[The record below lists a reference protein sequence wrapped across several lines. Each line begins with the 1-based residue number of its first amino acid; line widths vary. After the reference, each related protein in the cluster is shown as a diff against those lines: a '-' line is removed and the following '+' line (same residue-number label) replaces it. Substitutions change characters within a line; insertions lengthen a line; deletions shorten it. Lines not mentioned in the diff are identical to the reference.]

1 MTILDAERLQP
12 PDVGS
17 LSAAE
22 CDRIRARAEE
32 MAADAFDSGSLQ
44 ASEWLINWA
53 EPADVANVVFYAAR
67 RVTCIDT
74 DSIALDDAL
83 DKLRA
88 AFVLEMAGGFFTDAE
103 IELYP

>member
-1 MTILDAERLQP
+1 MTILTAERLQP

-17 LSAAE
+17 LTSAE
-22 CDRIRARAEE
+22 CDKIRARAEE

-44 ASEWLINWA
+44 ASEWLTNFA
-53 EPADVANVVFYAAR
+53 EPSDVANCVFFAAR

-74 DSIALDDAL
+74 DNLNLDDAL

-88 AFVLEMAGGFFTDAE
+88 AFVREHASGFFTDAE
-103 IELYP
+103 IEMFP